1 MDELWQT
8 ILKMLPFL
16 LAGMVVPSWTK
27 YVILLLATDRPKA
40 TAGAFVFGNATFRL
54 ILGFAALYVFQ
65 INYVEEQT
73 SNPPGGDSA
82 WLIVPGLL
90 LIGLAVYLFRRKP
103 AEETDEL
110 PGWLTKFSSINPWV
124 AFAGGFIMVALPG
137 VQYVY
142 FLGGVGV
149 IAKSGLGVVTAF
161 LLLLA
166 FIFCLELM
174 LLAPIVVFAAT
185 GKRGEEMMQK
195 AKVWIGR
202 HESQVIGVVIF
213 FFGGFLLFLGI
224 QSYMAAS

>member
-1 MDELWQT
+1 VDELWRT
-8 ILKMLPFL
+8 IVTMLPFL

-27 YVILLLATDRPKA
+27 YVILLLATDRPKLNA
-40 TAGAFVFGNATFRL
+40 SAFVLGNATFRFL
-54 ILGFAALYVFQ
+54 LGFVSLYVFQ

-73 SNPPGGDSA
+73 SNPPGGESV
-82 WLIVPGLL
+82 WLLVPGLL
-90 LIGLAVYLFRRKP
+90 LVGLAVYLFRRRP
-103 AEETDEL
+103 EQDTDEL

-142 FLGGVGV
+142 FLGGVGA
-149 IAKSGLGVVTAF
+149 IAKSSLDAAASL

-166 FIFCLELM
+166 FVFCLELM
-174 LLAPIVVFAAT
+174 LMAPIVFFAAA
-185 GKRGEEMMQK
+185 GRRGEAWMHQ

-213 FFGGFLLFLGI
+213 FFGAFLLVLGI
-224 QSYMAAS
+224 RSAMAG